1 MSDAGSSEGSDTT
14 RKRIDEDDHD
24 LLTFGEVGERLRIEI
39 VSARAAVAEA
49 ETGGDSA
56 ALERA
61 RARLSSLESAAKRNS
76 AGRIN
81 DENFEKFFGYSGSAK
96 RNLPE

>member
-1 MSDAGSSEGSDTT
+1 MSDAGSSDGSDTT
-14 RKRIDEDDHD
+14 RKRVDEDDHD

-39 VSARAAVAEA
+39 ASARAAVE
-49 ETGGDSA
+49 ELESGGDAA
-56 ALERA
+56 ALEQA
-61 RARLSSLESAAKRNS
+61 RARLSALESAVKRNS

-81 DENFEKFFGYSGSAK
+81 DANFEKFFGYSGTAK